1 MLGPVIVDLR
11 GYTLSS
17 KEKELLQHPLV
28 GGVILFSRNYESPQQ
43 LKQLTSEIHSLRSP
57 ALLIATD
64 HEGGVVQ
71 RFHQGF
77 TTLPPMASLGEL
89 YLEDSIAAL
98 AQAEHSGYTMAS
110 ELKINGVDLSFAP
123 VLDLD
128 KGISQVLAGGRA
140 ISAQPKIVV
149 EIAKAYIKGM
159 HRAHMAATGKHFP
172 GHGSVE
178 VDSHLG
184 TAVDQRSLSEI
195 MHADLQPFLDLM
207 QHDLQALMPAHVIF
221 PKIDQLPASLS
232 KIWLQDILRQ
242 KLKFKGIVISDCLS
256 MQGAAEIV
264 SDPVERATLALEAG
278 CDMILICNNQG
289 SVMTILDNL
298 QLSIEH
304 NLAAHI
310 EKIRHTYTHT

>member
-17 KEKELLQHPLV
+17 KEKELLQHSLV

-43 LKQLTSEIHSLRSP
+43 LKQLTAEIHALRSP

-64 HEGGVVQ
+64 HEGGVIQ

-89 YLEDSIAAL
+89 YLEDSTVAL

-110 ELKINGVDLSFAP
+110 ELKISGVDLSFAP

-178 VDSHLG
+178 IDSHLG
-184 TAVDQRSLSEI
+184 TAIDQRSFDEI

-207 QHDLQALMPAHVIF
+207 QYDLQAIMPAHIIF
-221 PKIDQLPASLS
+221 PKVDQLPASLS

-242 KLKFKGIVISDCLS
+242 KLNFKGIVISDCLS

-264 SDPVERATLALEAG
+264 NNPVERAALALEAG
-278 CDMILICNNQG
+278 CDMILICNNQE
-289 SVMTILDNL
+289 SVTTVLDNL
-298 QLSIEH
+298 QLSIEY
-304 NLAAHI
+304 NLSAHI
-310 EKIRHTYTHT
+310 EKIRHT